1 MYNITTLLNKYI
13 KIYSLYMY
21 ICFIK
26 EMKYFNNYGVVNMSD
41 KIHKELNNWMKS
53 EDSNEDIMNN
63 LVDDVLEFLL
73 DQECLN
79 KKGLKLRNDF
89 WSEYIK
95 EKSESKIEKTYTEE
109 EYNDLMKSKIKLRDD
124 YERYLKT
131 VIEYLEV
138 KVFEQQKII
147 ESQRKIINGD

>member
-1 MYNITTLLNKYI
+1 MNEKL
-13 KIYSLYMY
+13 
-21 ICFIK
+21 
-26 EMKYFNNYGVVNMSD
+26 
-41 KIHKELNNWMKS
+41 HKELNNWMKS

-79 KKGLKLRNDF
+79 KKGLKLRTDF

-95 EKSESKIEKTYTEE
+95 EKTKTEKEKTYTEE
-109 EYNDLMKSKIKLRDD
+109 EYNKLMKSKIKLRDD
-124 YERYLKT
+124 YKRYLKI

-147 ESQRKIINGD
+147 EAQTKIMNGD